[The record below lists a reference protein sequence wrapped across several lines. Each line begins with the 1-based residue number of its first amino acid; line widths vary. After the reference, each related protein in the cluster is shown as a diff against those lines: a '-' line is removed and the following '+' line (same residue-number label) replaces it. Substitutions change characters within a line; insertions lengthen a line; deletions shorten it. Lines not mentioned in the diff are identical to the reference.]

1 LVELRTGI
9 VVASGCSVDVGSLTV
24 LFGIDSVWNLPAEHP
39 APKDKNINAE
49 INRLIFVL
57 I

>member
-1 LVELRTGI
+1 
-9 VVASGCSVDVGSLTV
+9 